1 MIKLIGIIKEEKII
15 LKVRTKEGKKRG
27 KQMETKKEFPLFQG
41 EKGITLVAL
50 IITIIVLVIL
60 AAVSIMLVYRTRIV
74 NYAINGT
81 MNYAGEGI
89 KENKVLEGTE
99 SLIESAV
106 KELEKI
112 RGGET
117 SPTPNPPTPPE
128 ETGLPKEELER
139 EEMIG
144 RYVDYNPQGTDY
156 TVDGTY
162 SGTGFNQTFSKN
174 DDMKWRIWGVEGN
187 KLLLISETLAGN
199 IQLQGA
205 NGYNNAV
212 KILNDACAQAY
223 GNSSYGSAIKVR
235 SINQD
240 DIDKVTNM
248 TTDAQRKAVTSSYG
262 TTVTPSYK
270 QCPIMYNYEPGKTGG
285 GTLDRSVQYNNNS
298 WVTGTSTMTSG
309 KWTHYRYSIT
319 NYATQ
324 TIYDALLT
332 NMSASSTS
340 GTDSHTAY
348 WVASRCVHL
357 SSSYAYFRVFIV
369 YGGNVDA
376 NGLYYSNG
384 GTYSYANAV
393 RPVVEVNLDSIAI
406 GGTGSGTA
414 SSPYSMVKK

>member
-1 MIKLIGIIKEEKII
+1 
-15 LKVRTKEGKKRG
+15 
-27 KQMETKKEFPLFQG
+27 METKKEQKRTWNKG

-50 IITIIVLVIL
+50 IITIIILVIL
-60 AAVSIMLVYRTRIV
+60 AAISINAVYNSRIV

-128 ETGLPKEELER
+128 TPIGLTKEELSQDT
-139 EEMIG
+139 MIG
-144 RYVDYNPQGTDY
+144 KYVDYKPQGTDY
-156 TVDGTY
+156 TVEGTY
-162 SGTGFNQTFSKN
+162 SGTGSNQTFAKN
-174 DDMKWRIWGVEGN
+174 DDMKWRIWGVEEN

-199 IQLQGA
+199 IALQGA
-205 NGYNNAV
+205 EGYNNAV
-212 KILNDACAQAY
+212 KILNDACSTAY

-248 TTDAQRKAVTSSYG
+248 TTDAQRKAVNSSYG
-262 TTVTPSYK
+262 SSYTPS
-270 QCPIMYNYEPGKTGG
+270 NYQWPNIYGQEPGKTGG
-285 GTLDRSVQYNNNS
+285 GSLDRSSQSSWYIGTTNS
-298 WVTGTSTMTSG
+298 SFTG
-309 KWTHYRYSIT
+309 KWTHYSYSISS
-319 NYATQ
+319 YATNSM
-324 TIYDALLT
+324 YYALLT

-340 GTDSHTAY
+340 GTTSHTAY
-348 WVASRCVHL
+348 WVASRCVGIDHIR
-357 SSSYAYFRVFIV
+357 AYFNVFVVGGGIV
-369 YGGNVDA
+369 NYTW
-376 NGLYYSNG
+376 LYYSG
-384 GTYSYANAV
+384 GSPNSPAFAV

-406 GGTGSGTA
+406 GGTGSGTGED
-414 SSPYSMVKK
+414 PYSMVKK

>member
-1 MIKLIGIIKEEKII
+1 
-15 LKVRTKEGKKRG
+15 
-27 KQMETKKEFPLFQG
+27 METKKEQKRTWNKG

-50 IITIIVLVIL
+50 IITIIILVIL
-60 AAVSIMLVYRTRIV
+60 AAISINAVYNSRIV

-128 ETGLPKEELER
+128 PETPTGLTKEELSQDT
-139 EEMIG
+139 MIG
-144 RYVDYNPQGTDY
+144 KYVDYKPQGTDY
-156 TVDGTY
+156 TVEGTY
-162 SGTGFNQTFSKN
+162 SETGSNQTFAANNS
-174 DDMKWRIWGVEGN
+174 MKWRIWGVSGN

-248 TTDAQRKAVTSSYG
+248 TTDAQRKAAYSNYG

-309 KWTHYRYSIT
+309 KWTYYSYSIT

-348 WVASRCVHL
+348 WVASRCVEV
-357 SSSYAYFRVFIV
+357 SSSSAWFNVFIV
-369 YGGNVDA
+369 NSGYVGTHS
-376 NGLYYSNG
+376 LYYSNG
-384 GTYSYANAV
+384 YANSPSNAV

>member
-1 MIKLIGIIKEEKII
+1 
-15 LKVRTKEGKKRG
+15 
-27 KQMETKKEFPLFQG
+27 METKKEQKRTWNKG

-50 IITIIVLVIL
+50 IITIIILVIL
-60 AAVSIMLVYRTRIV
+60 AAISINAVYNSRIV

-128 ETGLPKEELER
+128 TPIGLTKEELSQDT
-139 EEMIG
+139 MIG
-144 RYVDYNPQGTDY
+144 KYVDYKPQGTDY
-156 TVDGTY
+156 TVEGTY
-162 SGTGFNQTFSKN
+162 SGTGSDQTFAKN

-199 IQLQGA
+199 ITLSGA

-212 KILNDACAQAY
+212 KILNDACSTAY
-223 GNSSYGSAIKVR
+223 GNSSYGSTIKVR

-248 TTDAQRKAVTSSYG
+248 TEESQRKAVNSSYG
-262 TTVTPSYK
+262 SSYTPS
-270 QCPIMYNYEPGKTGG
+270 NYQWPNIYGQEPGKTGG
-285 GTLDRSVQYNNNS
+285 GSLDRSSQSSWYIGTTNS
-298 WVTGTSTMTSG
+298 SFTG
-309 KWTHYRYSIT
+309 KWTHYSYSISS
-319 NYATQ
+319 YATNSM
-324 TIYDALLT
+324 YYALLT

-340 GTDSHTAY
+340 GTTSHTAY
-348 WVASRCVHL
+348 WIASRCVNL
-357 SSSYAYFRVFIV
+357 NSTNAYFYVFRVG
-369 YGGNVDA
+369 GGNVDA
-376 NGLYYSNG
+376 YNLSGSDGYPWNP
-384 GTYSYANAV
+384 TRAV
-393 RPVVEVNLDSIAI
+393 RPVVEVDLDSIAI
-406 GGTGSGTA
+406 GGTGSGTNTDQ
-414 SSPYSMVKK
+414 YSMTLK